1 MPMLVEA
8 DPYPWP
14 YDGALVV
21 DRLALVICG
30 AQRWFYER
38 TTQPNNALDR
48 IALLAALL
56 RPTGAAIVAVRHG
69 SDHRHQGRPVL
80 PRIGSIEHELLLD
93 ASATDA
99 IIDAAGIDAFYGS
112 NIDAYLRAR
121 GVDTLLIVGLGLEGP
136 IHSTLRSANDRGYEC
151 LVVADATAPHD
162 PSLVGAALSSI
173 AFSGGIFGAF
183 APTAAVID
191 ALTEIAP
198 TPTYSGA
205 LP

>member
-1 MPMLVEA
+1 MIVEA

-14 YDGALVV
+14 YDGAIVA

-38 TTQPNNALDR
+38 TTQPNHALDR
-48 IALLAALL
+48 IARIAALL
-56 RPTGAAIVAVRHG
+56 RPSGASILAVRHG
-69 SDHRHQGRPVL
+69 SDHGHQGRPVL
-80 PRIGSIEHELLLD
+80 PAIGSTEHELIID
-93 ASATDA
+93 DSAADT
-99 IIDAAGIDAFYGS
+99 IVDAAGLDAFYGS

-121 GVDTLLIVGLGLEGP
+121 GIDTLIIAGLGLESVV
-136 IHSTLRSANDRGYEC
+136 HSTMRSANDRGYEC
-151 LVVADATAPHD
+151 LLVADASAPHD
-162 PSLVGAALSSI
+162 PSLVRAALSSI
-173 AFSGGIFGAF
+173 AFSGGIFGVS

-191 ALTEIAP
+191 ALADVAR